1 MKLIKLTRVIK
12 DKEKLDF
19 VEEEVLVNA
28 DSIVFIPYE
37 NNWGTRLELP
47 GKSIVVKE
55 SHDEIE
61 EKYIEKCV
69 EENDDLSGAFL
80 HGVQKELPNK

>member
-1 MKLIKLTRVIK
+1 MKLIKLTRIIR
-12 DKEKLDF
+12 DKEKTDF
-19 VEEEVLVNA
+19 AEEEILVNA
-28 DSIVFIPYE
+28 DSIVSIPYE
-37 NNWGTRLELP
+37 NDWGSRLELP

-55 SHDEIE
+55 SHEEIE
-61 EKYIEKCV
+61 QKYIEKCV